1 MKKLFLMLF
10 VAVFALANL
19 SFAQKITTKKAVAF
33 VKTKPLSTMTPIPP
47 QSRDQAWKIM
57 SKMIPNPSLD
67 RPRNTVKT
75 FDVDPALQ
83 STMGIKKLNPKDIS
97 SFEGVNNVSGVA
109 PPDNMGDV
117 GTNNYLEMI
126 NLSFAIYSKTGR
138 LLYGPADNSTIW
150 SNLPGPW
157 SGSNDGDPIVNFDEM
172 ANRWV
177 VSQFA
182 LPNFPDGPYY
192 ELIAV
197 SETDDPQGSWYL
209 YAFEMENMPDY
220 PKFGVWPDA
229 YYMSVNSFSASS
241 LSFMGAAV
249 AAFQRDS
256 MLVGSP
262 NAQMIFYQQSGSV
275 YSLLPAD
282 LDGTNVPPSGT
293 PGIFAELDGSSNLL
307 LYNFIVDWDTPSN
320 SMFVGPTQIPVDPY
334 SDVCSSR
341 DCVPQAGTSDALDAL
356 SGRLMYRLQ
365 YRYFGPGDERMVT
378 NHTVDK
384 GNGTAA
390 IRWYELRSDGSSW
403 SLYQQGTYSPDDTY
417 RWMGSIAMDE
427 NGNIALGYSA
437 SSSSITPEIRVTG
450 RYANDPLGQ
459 MTIQEETV
467 FASPAAQ
474 TSVNR
479 WGDYTNMT
487 VDPTDGTTFWYVNE
501 YSNGSWDWSTRVAHF
516 VFEIDTVPPDA
527 ITDLAVSNAFANNV
541 ILTWTATGDDGTVGT
556 ASSYD
561 IRYSTSPITDANWD
575 NATVYP
581 NTIHPQA
588 SGSTEVDTLTGLDF
602 ATTYYFAIKAID
614 NLGNPSPISNSP
626 MGTTDGPPEITV
638 SPTSLS
644 AALYTGAADTTQFTI
659 SNASAAESNLDYL
672 LQIQYPGEQVIPK
685 SLTPR
690 QEAKKQND
698 LNIVGNGKYPT
709 LYALASKDEVIL
721 EEHFE
726 DGVPPADWSVVD
738 NANSGIIWKT
748 SSEYSEGNYTGG
760 TGEAACVS
768 SDAVAG
774 PFDTELWTPQLSV
787 MGRQDLYLSYNA
799 NFQALGSSDY
809 LDLDISYD
817 NGATWSSVMVWN
829 EDHGSLHGDGEA
841 VSILL
846 DDYIP
851 MGTSNI
857 TLRWHYHTTA
867 SSPWQWYAEI
877 DDVTI
882 SGGSAWLAV
891 NPLSGTVTPGNS
903 ADENVIFNAS
913 GLMGGT
919 YTADIVV
926 SSNDPANPA
935 VPVTCTLDVTGVQN
949 IVVTPDSIDY
959 GTLFVNQ
966 TDSAIVT
973 LLNNGT
979 DTLHVTSIS
988 TDNTDYVTSIS
999 SINIPAGGSEDV
1011 MVYFTPSATGSDN
1024 GTLTINSDD
1033 PDTPTNYVYLFG
1045 FGSASPV
1052 VDVQPLTLSADLLTG
1067 QTKDTTFTVSN
1078 VSTATSVLEYM
1089 VGIQYPGSQQV
1100 IPTAL
1105 TARQIEKARKDKNVV
1120 GNGKY
1125 PTLYALASKDEVI
1138 MEEHFE
1144 DGVPPA
1150 DWSVVDNANSGIIW
1164 KTSSEY
1170 SEGNYTGGTG
1180 EAACVSSDAVA
1191 GPFDTELWTPQI
1203 SVMGRQDIYL
1213 SYNANFQAL
1222 GTSDYL
1228 DLDISYDNGATWSSV
1243 MIWNEDHGSLHGDG
1257 EAVSILLDDFI
1268 PMGTSNITLRWH
1280 YYTTASSPWQWY
1292 AEIDDVTISGG
1303 AAWLAVNPL
1312 DGTLQ
1317 NGESQV
1323 HNVTFNATGMF
1334 GGTYNA
1340 DIVINN
1346 NDPLNPN
1353 PAIACTFNV
1362 TGVQDI
1368 SVTPDT
1374 LDYGTIFVNGTDS
1387 AVVTIKNIGTDDLNI
1402 SSVVSDN
1409 TVFTVDNITTTLAPG
1424 DAIDAVVYYS
1434 PTTAQ
1439 SDAGTLTINSDDP
1452 DESVYTVAL
1461 FGNAVNPPVIGVTPS
1476 SLSADLITGQS
1487 DTQQFTISNTGEADL
1502 QFSIN
1507 IEQTTAP
1514 LHPRITK
1521 VHLKKSDGNFPRGKA
1536 PTSFMPAPK
1545 HNGVA
1550 HKPNGTKDDDLGY
1563 AANVASSI
1571 YQTIDMNNPATTT
1584 DLFDVTNLFAGAISH
1599 SEPNT
1604 AYGIDYD
1611 NGHLYKLDIDNATTT
1626 DIGVVSGMESGAVAT
1641 GMAFTDNTC
1650 YIVAYGTASV
1660 LYTLDVETATATTVG
1675 TIEDG
1680 IVIALAAND
1689 EGQLFALDISTDVLF
1704 AVDPATG
1711 AGTEIGSIG
1720 FDANYAQGMGFDH
1733 NTGVLYLAAYNN
1745 GTSTPELRVADTE
1758 TGNTALIGTLG
1769 DGSGEYDM
1777 LSFFGAGTGNWL
1789 VVNPMEGVVPSG
1801 SSITVDVTFDAN
1813 GMVGGDYAANINVNS
1828 NDPVTPTAVVAAS
1841 MHVTGAPNIEVLPTS
1856 LDYGTVFAGYP
1867 MDKILVIS
1875 NTGTDDLTVTD
1886 ITSSNADFYATATLP
1901 MTITSG
1907 SSVEVTV
1914 TALSTTVGDISGDLT
1929 ITSNSTV
1936 NGTLV
1941 VPMTATVA
1949 LPPVVGVDPTS
1960 IDETLNQ
1967 GETSVKTLTITNTG
1981 GSALDYDISYDILK
1995 KSSATVDITLPAVDA
2010 TTNSAAKRNITSN
2023 VNERHVTINK
2033 GLDNPNS
2040 AVQLLI
2046 LSPDDDEH
2054 ISDLISTMSSF
2065 DDIAM
2070 THFSVDALATITLD
2084 DLLPY
2089 SVVMV
2094 QNDFKW
2100 SSAGTDATTIG
2111 NLLAD
2116 YIDAGGKVIV
2126 NMYTYSYDEWGMSGR
2141 FITEGYGPFV
2151 GTTQDIWGEGSLGTI
2166 YDPLNPIMSGVST
2179 ISDSWGHQDPTLASN
2194 AVLLADWSD
2203 GQPMVAYNDNVI
2215 GLNLIGITGN
2225 TAFTS
2230 DLGTLFHN
2238 AVLYLG
2244 GTSWLSVDPTQGTVS
2259 AGGSGDVAIGFD
2271 ATSLDGGDYTA
2282 VLHVATNDPQNPI
2295 TDIPVHLG
2303 VLTDVNDGGNTIPAK
2318 YELAQNYPNPFNPS
2332 TVISY
2337 SLPVSAKVTIKVFDI
2352 LGREI
2357 TTLVNQEM
2365 NAGVHRIKFDASR
2378 LTSGIY
2384 FYAIRAEGDNG
2395 STFMNAKKLILMK

>member
-1 MKKLFLMLF
+1 MKKLFLTLF
-10 VAVFALANL
+10 AAVFVFANL
-19 SFAQKITTKKAVAF
+19 SFAQKITSRKAVAF
-33 VKTKPLSTMTPIPP
+33 TKTKPLSTMQPIPP

-67 RPRNTVKT
+67 RQSNSVKT

-83 STMGIKKLNPKDIS
+83 STMGIKKLNSKDIS

-109 PPDNMGDV
+109 PPDNMGDI
-117 GTNNYLEMI
+117 GTSNYFEMI
-126 NLSFAIYSKTGR
+126 NLSFAIFNKSGR
-138 LLYGPADNSTIW
+138 LLYGPADNSTLW
-150 SNLPGPW
+150 NNLPGPW

-192 ELIAV
+192 ELVAV
-197 SETDDPQGSWYL
+197 SATDDPQGSWYL
-209 YAFEMENMPDY
+209 YAFEMDNMPDY

-241 LSFMGAAV
+241 LSFMGAGV
-249 AAFQRDS
+249 AALQRDS

-262 NAQMIFYQQSGSV
+262 NAQMIFYQQSGSL
-275 YSLLPAD
+275 YALLPAD
-282 LDGTNVPPSGT
+282 LDGVNMPPAGT

-307 LYNFIVDWDTPSN
+307 LYRFIVDWDTPSN
-320 SMFVGPTQIPVDPY
+320 SMFVGPTTIPVDPY

-365 YRYFGPGDERMVT
+365 YRYFGAGDERMVT

-390 IRWYELRSDGSSW
+390 IRWYELRSDGSTW

-417 RWMGSIAMDE
+417 RWMGSIAMDV

-467 FASPAAQ
+467 YQSPAAQ

-501 YSNGSWDWSTRVAHF
+501 YSNGAWDWSTRVAHF

-527 ITDLAVSNAFANNV
+527 ITDLAVTGAFANNV
-541 ILTWTATGDDGTVGT
+541 ILTWTATGDDGTDGT

-575 NATVYP
+575 DATVYP
-581 NTIHPQA
+581 NNIHPQPY
-588 SGSTEVDTLTGLDF
+588 GSTEVDTLTGLGF
-602 ATTYYFAIKAID
+602 ATTYYFAIKAYD

-626 MGTTDGPPEITV
+626 SGTTDGPPEITV
-638 SPTSLS
+638 TPTNLS
-644 AALYTGAADTTQFTI
+644 ASLFTGGADTTSFSI
-659 SNASAAESNLDYL
+659 ANAATAESALNYVVE
-672 LQIQYPGEQVIPK
+672 IQYPGQK
-685 SLTPR
+685 SDNVNLTPR
-690 QEAKKQND
+690 QEAKKNSD
-698 LNIVGNGKYPT
+698 INIVGNGKYQT
-709 LYALASKDEVIL
+709 LYALASKDEVVL

-726 DGVPPADWSVVD
+726 NGVPPADWTVVD
-738 NANSGIIWKT
+738 NAGSDITWKT
-748 SSEYSEGNYTGG
+748 NTDYGEGNYTGG

-774 PFDTELWTPQLSV
+774 PFDAELWTPQINV

-799 NFQALGSSDY
+799 NFQALGSDDF
-809 LDLDISYD
+809 LDLDASYD
-817 NGATWSSVMVWN
+817 GGTTWNTIMSWN
-829 EDHGSLHGDGEA
+829 EDHGALHGEGEA

-846 DDYIP
+846 DDVLP
-851 MGTSNI
+851 SGTSNI
-857 TLRWHYHTTA
+857 ILRWHYYTTA

-877 DDVTI
+877 DDVTL
-882 SGGSAWLAV
+882 SGGSAWLTV
-891 NPLSGTVTPGNS
+891 NPLDGTVAPGDMT
-903 ADENVIFNAS
+903 DENVIFSAS

-919 YTADIVV
+919 YNANVV
-926 SSNDPANPA
+926 VTSNDPANPTI
-935 VPVTCTLDVTGVQN
+935 PVACTLDVTGVQN
-949 IVVTPDSIDY
+949 ITVTPDSINY

-966 TDSAIVT
+966 TDSAIV
-973 LLNNGT
+973 NIVNDGT
-979 DTLHVTSIS
+979 DTLHVTAIT
-988 TDNTDYVTSIS
+988 TDNTDYTVSDNNLS
-999 SINIPAGGSEDV
+999 LAAGEQKDV
-1011 MVYFTPSATGSDN
+1011 MVYFTPSVTGTDN
-1024 GTLTINSDD
+1024 GTLTIASDD
-1033 PDTPTNYVYLFG
+1033 PDEPTITVYMFG
-1045 FGSASPV
+1045 FGSDSPV

-1078 VSTATSVLEYM
+1078 VSTATSMLQYM
-1089 VGIQYPGSQQV
+1089 VSIEYPGSQQV
-1100 IPTAL
+1100 WPKAL
-1105 TARQIEKARKDKNVV
+1105 TQKQIEKTRKDKNVV

-1125 PTLYALASKDEVI
+1125 RTLYALASKDEVI
-1138 MEEHFE
+1138 LEEHFE

-1150 DWSVVDNANSGIIW
+1150 EWTNVDNAGSGIDW
-1164 KTSSEY
+1164 KTNTDY
-1170 SEGNYTGGTG
+1170 GEGNYTGGTG

-1191 GPFDTELWTPQI
+1191 GPFDAELWTPQI
-1203 SVMGRQDIYL
+1203 NIMGRQDLYL

-1222 GTSDYL
+1222 GSGDFL
-1228 DLDISYDNGATWSSV
+1228 DLDASFDGGTTWTNV
-1243 MIWNEDHGSLHGDG
+1243 MSWNEDHGTLHGAG
-1257 EAVSILLDDFI
+1257 EAVSILLDDVI
-1268 PMGTSNITLRWH
+1268 PAGTANITLRWH

-1292 AEIDDVTISGG
+1292 AEIDDVTLSGG
-1303 AAWLAVNPL
+1303 SAWLAVNPL

-1317 NGESQV
+1317 NGSSQT
-1323 HNVTFNATGMF
+1323 HNVTFNAAGMF

-1340 DIVINN
+1340 NIVINN
-1346 NDPLNPN
+1346 NDPLNPS
-1353 PAIACTFNV
+1353 PAVACTFNV

-1374 LDYGTIFVNGTDS
+1374 IDYGQVFVNGTDS
-1387 AVVTIKNIGTDDLNI
+1387 AIVSISNMGTDDLAI
-1402 SSVVSDN
+1402 SSVTTDN
-1409 TVFTVDNITTTLAPG
+1409 SVFTVDNINTTLAPG
-1424 DAIDAVVYYS
+1424 ASVDAVVYYA
-1434 PTTAQ
+1434 PTAAQ
-1439 SDAGTLTINSDDP
+1439 ADLGTLTIISDDP
-1452 DESVYTVAL
+1452 DEGTYTVAL
-1461 FGNAVNPPVIGVTPS
+1461 SGTAVNPPVIGVTPT
-1476 SLSADLITGQS
+1476 SLSADLVTGQS

-1502 QFSIN
+1502 VYSIN

-1536 PTSFMPAPK
+1536 ATTYMPAPK
-1545 HNGVA
+1545 HNRAVNN
-1550 HKPNGTKDDDLGY
+1550 PNATKDDDLGY
-1563 AANVASSI
+1563 VADI
-1571 YQTIDMNNPATTT
+1571 MNAKYQTVDMNNPAATT
-1584 DLFDVTNLFAGAISH
+1584 DLFDITNLFAGAISH

-1611 NGHLYKLDIDNATTT
+1611 SGHLYKLDIENSTATDLGAVT
-1626 DIGVVSGMESGAVAT
+1626 GLPSGAVAT
-1641 GMAFTDNTC
+1641 GMAFTDDAC
-1650 YIVAYGTASV
+1650 YVVAYGSASV
-1660 LYTLDVETATATTVG
+1660 LYTLDVTTAAVTEVG

-1689 EGQLFALDISTDVLF
+1689 DGQLFALDITTDVLF

-1711 AGTEIGSIG
+1711 AGTELGSIG

-1733 NTGVLYLAAYNN
+1733 NTGVLYLSAYNN
-1745 GTSTPELRVADTE
+1745 ATSQPELRVADTE
-1758 TGNTALIGTLG
+1758 TGNTTLIGTLG
-1769 DGSGEYDM
+1769 DGTAEFDM

-1789 VVNPMEGVVPSG
+1789 VVNPMEGTLPSG
-1801 SSITVDVTFDAN
+1801 SSVSVDVTFDAN
-1813 GMVGGDYAANINVNS
+1813 GMVGGDYAANININS
-1828 NDPVTPTAVVAAS
+1828 NDPVTPVAVVAAS
-1841 MHVTGAPNIEVLPTS
+1841 MHVTGAPNIEVVPEA
-1856 LDYGTVFAGYP
+1856 LDFETVYSGYP
-1867 MDKILVIS
+1867 MTKDLVIS
-1875 NTGTDDLTVTD
+1875 NTGTDDLTVSD
-1886 ITSSNADFYATATLP
+1886 ITSGNPDFYATVTLP
-1901 MTITSG
+1901 VTISSG
-1907 SSVEVTV
+1907 ASIDVPVTV
-1914 TALSTTVGDISGDLT
+1914 LSTTVGNITGDLT

-1941 VPMTATVA
+1941 VPMSAVVE
-1949 LPPVVGVDPTS
+1949 LPPVAGVSPSS
-1960 IDETLNQ
+1960 IDEAIEAGQ
-1967 GETSVKTLTITNTG
+1967 TSIKTLTITNTG
-1981 GSALDYDISYDILK
+1981 GSDLNYDISYDILK
-1995 KSSATVDITLPAVDA
+1995 KSSATVNITLPAVNA
-2010 TTNSAAKRNITSN
+2010 VSNPAAKKNITNDVESRNI
-2023 VNERHVTINK
+2023 TINK
-2033 GLDNPNS
+2033 GLENPNS

-2065 DDIAM
+2065 DDIEM
-2070 THFSVDALATITLD
+2070 THFPLDQFGTITLE

-2089 SVVMV
+2089 PVVMV

-2100 SSAGTDATTIG
+2100 SSAGTDAETIG

-2141 FITEGYGPFV
+2141 FITEGYGPFT
-2151 GTTQDIWGEGSLGTI
+2151 GTTQDIWGEATLGTV
-2166 YDPLNPIMSGVST
+2166 YDPLNPIMTDVNA
-2179 ISDSWGHQDPTLASN
+2179 INDNWGHQDPSLAAD

-2203 GQPMVAYNDNVI
+2203 GQPMIAYNDNVI
-2215 GLNLIGITGN
+2215 GFNLIGITGN
-2225 TAFTS
+2225 SAFTS

-2244 GTSWLSVDPTQGTVS
+2244 GTSWLSVDPAQGVVA
-2259 AGGSGDVAIGFD
+2259 AGASGDVTIGFD
-2271 ATSLDGGDYTA
+2271 ATSLETGDYTA
-2282 VLHVATNDPQNPI
+2282 VLHVGTNDPQNPV
-2295 TDIPVHLG
+2295 TDVPVHLG
-2303 VLTDVNDGGNTIPAK
+2303 VIDNVNDDVNPIPAK
-2318 YELAQNYPNPFNPS
+2318 YDLAQNYPNPFNPT

-2337 SLPVSAKVTIKVFDI
+2337 SLPVTAKVTIKVFDI

-2357 TTLVNQEM
+2357 TTLVNGEM

-2384 FYAIRAEGDNG
+2384 FYAIRAEGNNG